1 MKYFIIILLSFLF
14 VSCNPFISKDL
25 RRKNKCNRKLERVVR
40 KCPEL
45 LNTDTII
52 DTVIFEVPKVEID
65 SFIVIQKDTS
75 TIDSIVNLI
84 RNKQTREIVKDYIIK
99 YVPFKDTVIHLI
111 EGFSVSFYSKGGN
124 IHYSI
129 DKPVEVVKIEKEVI
143 VPVVKP
149 VELTTMEK
157 VLNFLSRFWWWFI
170 LAALLFVGYKIA
182 DKWLKGIF

>member
-1 MKYFIIILLSFLF
+1 
-14 VSCNPFISKDL
+14 
-25 RRKNKCNRKLERVVR
+25 
-40 KCPEL
+40 
-45 LNTDTII
+45 
-52 DTVIFEVPKVEID
+52 VEID

-111 EGFSVSFYSKGGN
+111 DGYSVSFYSKGGN

-129 DKPVEVVKIEKEVI
+129 DKPVEVLEIENETI
-143 VPVVKP
+143 IPVVKP

-157 VLNFLSRFWWWFI
+157 ILNFFGRFWWWLIVAVLCFI
-170 LAALLFVGYKIA
+170 GYKVMTRRLN
-182 DKWLKGIF
+182 DLF